1 MVSIINFLKSNYD
14 SIIIFI
20 GVVIFADSIG
30 KSDKTNKKYL
40 GKILGFLIILIG
52 CICKYVCK

>member
-1 MVSIINFLKSNYD
+1 MESILNFLKSNYD
-14 SIIIFI
+14 SILIFL
-20 GVVIFADSIG
+20 GVVIFANSILN
-30 KSDKTNKKYL
+30 SDKTNKKYL